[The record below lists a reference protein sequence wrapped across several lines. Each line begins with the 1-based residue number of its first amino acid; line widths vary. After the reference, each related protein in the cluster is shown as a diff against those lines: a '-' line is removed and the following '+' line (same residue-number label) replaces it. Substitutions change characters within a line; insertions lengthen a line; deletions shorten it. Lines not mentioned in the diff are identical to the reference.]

1 MAGKVHQKRFSFVK
15 EERLKSKKLIDS
27 LFSQKTFV
35 QNSTIRIYYQC
46 VAVNCAFPA
55 QFAFVA
61 SKRIFPNAVDRNR
74 IKRLMRE
81 SIRLQKPDFY
91 TTISDMDKTVILL
104 LNYQAK
110 EIKTYAE
117 IYQAIESLLAKLC
130 KKIN

>member
-1 MAGKVHQKRFSFVK
+1 M
-15 EERLKSKKLIDS
+15 
-27 LFSQKTFV
+27 
-35 QNSTIRIYYQC
+35 
-46 VAVNCAFPA
+46 NCAFPA

-74 IKRLMRE
+74 VKRLMRE

-91 TTISDMDKTVILL
+91 ASISDLDKTLILL

-117 IYQAIESLLAKLC
+117 IHQAIESLLAKLQE
-130 KKIN
+130 KIK